1 MRPRD
6 YIHKFCA
13 RPEDDL
19 REFLRFPMRFAG
31 SLYAS
36 NSHILICTEDDQTVQ
51 AGHSMELLKGVDLI
65 IKAMERAAPGIP
77 LKCEMPD
84 KLDGDEEYRD
94 WQTVQIE
101 NSWFRASYIQWI
113 RELPDVEICVDP
125 NRPLAIAF
133 FHFRGG
139 WGALMPCEPPH
150 SELLAKEQASCA
162 A

>member
-13 RPEDDL
+13 RQEDNL

-77 LKCEMPD
+77 LKCEMPY
-84 KLDGDEEYRD
+84 KLDDGGYRN
-94 WQTVQIE
+94 WQLVCIE
-101 NSWFRASYIQWI
+101 NSWFRARYI
-113 RELPDVEICVDP
+113 ELISGFPDIEICVNPD
-125 NRPLAIAF
+125 RPLAMSF

-139 WGALMPCEPPH
+139 WGALMPCELPAA
-150 SELLAKEQASCA
+150 EFLTKEQ
-162 A
+162 